1 MGFPYPMRAKLAE
14 RLERAQ
20 TVTTRRPTSASD
32 DQAGRYGGP
41 RARNFYFVGAK
52 LEKYLQTETWCGYS
66 GRGVLQPGSRRT
78 IRPHE
83 VSKACTWVALRWP
96 KVG

>member
-32 DQAGRYGGP
+32 DLAGRYGGP
-41 RARNFYFVGAK
+41 RARIFFCLGVINFSRLRRDADILVAGSCSLDPGARFARMRFQK
-52 LEKYLQTETWCGYS
+52 LA
-66 GRGVLQPGSRRT
+66 RG
-78 IRPHE
+78 
-83 VSKACTWVALRWP
+83 LRYDGP
-96 KVG
+96 K